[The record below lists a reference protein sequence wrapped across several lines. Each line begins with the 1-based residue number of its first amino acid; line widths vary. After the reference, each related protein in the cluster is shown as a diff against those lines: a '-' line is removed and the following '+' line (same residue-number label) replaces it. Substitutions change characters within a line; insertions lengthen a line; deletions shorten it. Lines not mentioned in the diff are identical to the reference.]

1 MEAGWKAQGKE
12 VTPIVVENFKAQNAV
27 KMAYLNTMYKAIDAK
42 YGNMDNFLHK
52 GLDLSN
58 TQLKQLQANYLT
70 SAK

>member
-12 VTPIVVENFKAQNAV
+12 VTPTVLENLKAQNAV
-27 KMAYLNTMYKAIDAK
+27 KIADLITMYKAINAK

-52 GLDLSN
+52 GLGLSN